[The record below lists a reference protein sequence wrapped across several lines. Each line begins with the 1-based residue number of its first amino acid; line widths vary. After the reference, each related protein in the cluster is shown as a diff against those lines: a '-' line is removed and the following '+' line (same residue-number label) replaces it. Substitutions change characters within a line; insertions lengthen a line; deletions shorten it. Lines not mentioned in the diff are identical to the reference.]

1 MKSRF
6 WSVAAVSLTAVALLA
21 GCGGSGAGSG
31 SSGSS
36 STKAQAAPTPAPLVK
51 TATVTVDGKQQTILV
66 DNAGMTLYL
75 FTPDKGGKI
84 SCTGPCLAVWPPLL
98 LPADMTK
105 PVPGPGLTG
114 TCTTLANP
122 DGKGT
127 QILYNNWPL
136 YYYAKD
142 KAPGDV
148 TGQNVGGKWFVVT
161 PDVQAG

>member
-1 MKSRF
+1 MKSR
-6 WSVAAVSLTAVALLA
+6 WSALMAVSLTAVTLLA
-21 GCGGSGAGSG
+21 GCGGSGGGSG
-31 SSGSS
+31 SSSSS
-36 STKAQAAPTPAPLVK
+36 STTTQAAPTPAPLVK
-51 TATVTVDGKQQTILV
+51 TATVSVDGKQQTILV
-66 DNAGMTLYL
+66 DNAGMTLYM

-84 SCTGPCLAVWPPLL
+84 TCTGPCLAAWPPLL

-114 TCTTLANP
+114 TCTTLPNP